1 MIVSLF
7 ERGAGPAAALLR
19 WWQRC
24 PFAHVKTAFLL
35 PNGTWKILDVLGD
48 KNRVAWRDP
57 LPADARARALIF
69 TDPPD
74 LASETRAAAFAAAQH
89 GKGYDY
95 AGIAGFLLRQDRTAA
110 ELQREREGRE
120 VWFCS
125 EMDFVI
131 AAKASKPL
139 YARMQPFEC
148 SVRDAWVSPLR
159 KEIPNPIQLTP
170 V

>member
-7 ERGAGPAAALLR
+7 EPGAGPAAAALR

-35 PNGTWKILDVLGD
+35 PDGSWKILEALGEI
-48 KNRVAWRDP
+48 NRVVWRDP
-57 LPADARARALIF
+57 VACDADARALAFI
-69 TDPPD
+69 DPPD
-74 LASETRAAAFAAAQH
+74 SAAEARAAEFAAAQD

-95 AGIAGFLLRQDRTAA
+95 AGIGAFLARRDRTAT

-125 EMDFVI
+125 EIDFAI
-131 AAKASKPL
+131 AAKAGRPL
-139 YARMQPFEC
+139 HARMQPFEC
-148 SVRDAWVSPLR
+148 SVRDAWISPVR
-159 KEIPNPIQLTP
+159 IEIPNPLP
-170 V
+170 RP

>member
-7 ERGAGPAAALLR
+7 ERGAGPAAAALR

-35 PNGTWKILDVLGD
+35 PDGSWKIVEALGEI
-48 KNRVAWRDP
+48 NRVVWRDP
-57 LPADARARALIF
+57 VPADAAARALAF
-69 TDPPD
+69 VDPHD
-74 LASETRAAAFAAAQH
+74 RVAEALAAGFAATQS

-95 AGIAGFLLRQDRTAA
+95 AGIGAFLARRDRSAV

-125 EMDFVI
+125 EIDFAI
-131 AAKASKPL
+131 AAKAGRPL
-139 YARMQPFEC
+139 HARMQPFEC
-148 SVRDAWVSPLR
+148 SVRDAWISPVR
-159 KEIPNPIQLTP
+159 IQIPNPLIPQ
-170 V
+170 

>member
-7 ERGAGPAAALLR
+7 ERGSGLTAGALR

-35 PNGTWKILDVLGD
+35 PDCRWKIAEALGES
-48 KNRVAWRDP
+48 NRVVWRDARP
-57 LPADARARALIF
+57 NDALARALASVEPL
-69 TDPPD
+69 DP
-74 LASETRAAAFAAAQH
+74 AAEACAMEFAAAQH

-95 AGIAGFLLRQDRTAA
+95 AGVGAFLVRRDRTAA

-125 EMDFVI
+125 ELDFAI
-131 AAKASKPL
+131 AAKSGRPL
-139 YARMQPFEC
+139 FSRMQPIEC
-148 SVRDAWVSPLR
+148 SVRDAWVSSVR
-159 KEIPNPIQLTP
+159 VEIPNPLRQ
-170 V
+170 

>member
-7 ERGAGPAAALLR
+7 ERGNGPGAAGLR

-35 PNGTWKILDVLGD
+35 PDGSWMILEALGEI
-48 KNRVAWRDP
+48 NRVIWRDP
-57 LPADARARALIF
+57 LPADAGARALAFIA
-69 TDPPD
+69 PPD
-74 LASETRAAAFAAAQH
+74 SEAEARAAEFGSAQH

-95 AGIAGFLLRQDRTAA
+95 AGIGAFLTRRDRTAA

-125 EMDFVI
+125 EIDFAI
-131 AAKASKPL
+131 AAKAGRPL
-139 YARMQPFEC
+139 HARMQPFEC
-148 SVRDAWVSPLR
+148 SVRDAWISPVR
-159 KEIPNPIQLTP
+159 IEIPNPLASP
-170 V
+170 

>member
-7 ERGAGPAAALLR
+7 EPGAGPAAAALR

-35 PNGTWKILDVLGD
+35 PDGSCAILEALGEI
-48 KNRVAWRDP
+48 NRVVWRDP
-57 LPADARARALIF
+57 VPADAAARALVF
-69 TDPPD
+69 ADPPD
-74 LASETRAAAFAAAQH
+74 PAAEAQAAEFAAAQD

-95 AGIAGFLLRQDRTAA
+95 AGIGAFLARRDRTAA

-125 EMDFVI
+125 ELDFAI
-131 AAKASKPL
+131 AAKVGRPL
-139 YARMQPFEC
+139 FGRMQPFEC
-148 SVRDAWVSPLR
+148 SVRDAWVSPVR
-159 KEIPNPIQLTP
+159 VEIPNPLRQ
-170 V
+170 

>member
-7 ERGAGPAAALLR
+7 ERGAGRASALLR

-35 PNGTWKILDVLGD
+35 PDGSWKILEALGEI
-48 KNRVAWRDP
+48 NRVVWRDP
-57 LPADARARALIF
+57 LRGDANARALAFI
-69 TDPPD
+69 DAPD
-74 LASETRAAAFAAAQH
+74 SGAEIRAAAFAGAQH

-95 AGIAGFLLRQDRTAA
+95 AGIGAFLARRDRTAA

-125 EMDFVI
+125 EIDFAI
-131 AAKASKPL
+131 AAKAGRPL
-139 YARMQPFEC
+139 HARMQPFEC
-148 SVRDAWVSPLR
+148 SVRDAWISPVR
-159 KEIPNPIQLTP
+159 IEIPNPLP
-170 V
+170 RP

>member
-7 ERGAGPAAALLR
+7 DRGTGPGAASLR

-35 PNGTWKILDVLGD
+35 PDGSWKILEALGAI
-48 KNRVAWRDP
+48 NRVVWRDP
-57 LPADARARALIF
+57 KPADSHARALAFI
-69 TDPPD
+69 DPPD
-74 LASETRAAAFAAAQH
+74 SEAEARAAEFGAAQH

-95 AGIAGFLLRQDRTAA
+95 AGIGAFLARRDRTAA

-125 EMDFVI
+125 EADFAV
-131 AAKASKPL
+131 ALKAGRPL
-139 YARMQPFEC
+139 HARMQPFEC
-148 SVRDAWVSPLR
+148 SVRDAWISPVR
-159 KEIPNPIQLTP
+159 VEIPNPLARL
-170 V
+170 

>member
-7 ERGAGPAAALLR
+7 EPGAGPAAAALR

-35 PNGTWKILDVLGD
+35 PDGAWKILEALGEI
-48 KNRVAWRDP
+48 NRVVWRDARP
-57 LPADARARALIF
+57 NDALARALAF
-69 TDPPD
+69 VDAPDP
-74 LASETRAAAFAAAQH
+74 AAEIRAAAFATAQD

-95 AGIAGFLLRQDRTAA
+95 AGIGAFLARSDRTAA

-125 EMDFVI
+125 ELDFAI
-131 AAKASKPL
+131 AAKAGRPL
-139 YARMQPFEC
+139 FARMQPFEC
-148 SVRDAWVSPLR
+148 SVRDAWVSPVR
-159 KEIPNPIQLTP
+159 VEIPNPLRQ
-170 V
+170 

>member
-7 ERGAGPAAALLR
+7 ERGDGPGAAALR

-35 PNGTWKILDVLGD
+35 PNGRWKILEALGEI
-48 KNRVAWRDP
+48 NRVVWRDP
-57 LPADARARALIF
+57 MPADAHARALTFIE
-69 TDPPD
+69 PPTSKSEA
-74 LASETRAAAFAAAQH
+74 LAAGFAAAQD

-95 AGIAGFLLRQDRTAA
+95 AGIGAFLARRDRTAA

-125 EMDFVI
+125 EIDFAI
-131 AAKASKPL
+131 AAKAGRPL
-139 YARMQPFEC
+139 HARMQPFEC
-148 SVRDAWVSPLR
+148 SVRDAWISPVR
-159 KEIPNPIQLTP
+159 IEIPNPLP
-170 V
+170 RP